1 MIWWIVSIGVL
12 LAVVV
17 FAAALQNRLA
27 SARVKVEGAFSQ
39 IDVQLARRHDLV
51 PRLVETV
58 RAAMSHERETLER
71 VTLART
77 RAAESLAAA
86 SADRP
91 GDLAASEK
99 ALGEAVGV
107 LVARVESYP
116 ELRSHE
122 NVLALQEELVTTEN
136 RVAFARHAYNDAVVR
151 LNELRSTFPTN
162 VVAGVLSYQAGELL
176 DWPDRSIADAPALDF
191 DREPAS

>member
-1 MIWWIVSIGVL
+1 MRKDLYTGKRKPAWPAFGGGDGV
-12 LAVVV
+12 
-17 FAAALQNRLA
+17 
-27 SARVKVEGAFSQ
+27 EPFSDSQ
-39 IDVQLARRHDLV
+39 GPGSSQ
-51 PRLVETV
+51 
-58 RAAMSHERETLER
+58 
-71 VTLART
+71 
-77 RAAESLAAA
+77 SLAKRQKRPL
-86 SADRP
+86 DRP

-107 LVARVESYP
+107 LVARIESYP

-191 DREPAS
+191 DRESAS